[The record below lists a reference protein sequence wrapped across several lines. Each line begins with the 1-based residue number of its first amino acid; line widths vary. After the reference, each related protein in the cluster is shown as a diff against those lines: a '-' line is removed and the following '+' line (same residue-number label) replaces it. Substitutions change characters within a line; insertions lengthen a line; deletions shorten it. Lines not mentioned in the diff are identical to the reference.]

1 MVSGLEVSHV
11 IVEHG
16 INTIKS
22 FFFFGGGGGEEERK
36 RKLGEY
42 FLLFL

>member
-16 INTIKS
+16 IDTIKG
-22 FFFFGGGGGEEERK
+22 FFFFGGGGGKEKEIGRI
-36 RKLGEY
+36 
-42 FLLFL
+42 FFTIF